1 MRALPARRIA
11 SSALCAT
18 LLLGIAAPAAVAADS
33 DSARGRTSAAAAP
46 VPGADALLA
55 QVQSLADIGGVLKP
69 VTDLLDAVL
78 KADNGQLSADQ
89 AATLGQAVKDAIAKL
104 TAAVPVT
111 PPVAVP
117 DAPAVPAAPAL
128 PATPAVPALPAA
140 PALPAV
146 PALPKNA
153 GDQDDDKAPG
163 ASGSRAAAPAD
174 LKADALA
181 ALQKAVDTLL
191 AAVTSG
197 DPAGVVPAAT
207 AVVTGLVNLIVAVV
221 LGGGLP
227 VPDLPGLPSLSSLPA
242 VPAAPAVPAVPA
254 LPAGGPLPS

>member
-33 DSARGRTSAAAAP
+33 DSARGRTSAVAAP

-55 QVQSLADIGGVLKP
+55 QVQSLADIGGVLTP
-69 VTDLLDAVL
+69 VTDLLNAVL

-104 TAAVPVT
+104 TAAA
-111 PPVAVP
+111 PVAPPAAV
-117 DAPAVPAAPAL
+117 PAVPAAPAV
-128 PATPAVPALPAA
+128 PAVPAA

-146 PALPKNA
+146 PALPSLPKSA
-153 GDQDDDKAPG
+153 EDQDDKAPG
-163 ASGSRAAAPAD
+163 ANGPRAAAPAD

-227 VPDLPGLPSLSSLPA
+227 VPNLPGLPSLSSLPA
-242 VPAAPAVPAVPA
+242 APALPAVPAAPA
-254 LPAGGPLPS
+254 LPTGGLLPS